1 MGNAISHVLKATIA
15 VENCF
20 LAAGV
25 TITFVTVAQSVGI
38 VLNWLR

>member
-1 MGNAISHVLKATIA
+1 MSKAIEHILKGSIA

-25 TITFVTVAQSVGI
+25 TITAVTVAQSVGI
-38 VLNWLR
+38 ALSWVR

>member
-1 MGNAISHVLKATIA
+1 MSKAIEHILKGSIA

-25 TITFVTVAQSVGI
+25 TITMVTAVESVGI
-38 VLNWLR
+38 VVSWLR